1 MPEQRSFTIQSLLAT
16 FVLNAV
22 LLGALYYYFVVG
34 NPIPGNLDPTLFFWI
49 VGGVLTLLLW
59 LAVWF
64 IGRGALNNADARLHV
79 GGQRGCPARA
89 GFRRGAQARS
99 GQGTGQAGRICAC
112 A

>member
-34 NPIPGNLDPTLFFWI
+34 NPIPGNLDPTIFFWI

-64 IGRGALNNADARLHV
+64 IGRGALNNADARLRAAASAAARPAPASV
-79 GGQRGCPARA
+79 EAPKPARVKEPA
-89 GFRRGAQARS
+89 KPAEF
-99 GQGTGQAGRICAC
+99 AC